1 MVRKELLLTIF
12 RIFSET
18 VASYP
23 PHSIHLK
30 IDKFLRY
37 LSKYVL

>member
-1 MVRKELLLTIF
+1 MVRKELLLAIF
-12 RIFSET
+12 RIFCET